1 MSGSLVELVTAIT
14 ALLEATF
21 HVLRL
26 VGTLAWP
33 WLPLVVWTLFWLLIV
48 DWSRLLPVLSRGG
61 WLVVALLATAVL
73 AIWMVV
79 SPVPEG
85 VEVWLGL
92 KLDALVVRF
101 VRLSLIAAAAIGAG
115 AVQLSGLIG
124 GTGTPRRAMTDFQ
137 STSAETVVQRIP
149 NV

>member
-1 MSGSLVELVTAIT
+1 MKGSIADLLTAIT
-14 ALLEATF
+14 ALVEAAF
-21 HVLRL
+21 RVLGL
-26 VGTLAWP
+26 VGSLVWP
-33 WLPLVVWTLFWLLIV
+33 WLPLVTWALFWLLII

-61 WLVVALLATAVL
+61 WLVIALMSTAAL

-92 KLDALVVRF
+92 KLDLLVARF
-101 VRLSLIAAAAIGAG
+101 VKLSLIAAVAIGAG
-115 AVQLSGLIG
+115 AIQLSGLLG
-124 GTGTPRRAMTDFQ
+124 GPASSRRVVTDFQ
-137 STSAETVVQRIP
+137 STSAETVVTRIP

>member
-1 MSGSLVELVTAIT
+1 MKGSIADLLTAIT
-14 ALLEATF
+14 ALVEAAF
-21 HVLRL
+21 RVLGL
-26 VGTLAWP
+26 VGSLVWP
-33 WLPLVVWTLFWLLIV
+33 WLPLVIWALFWLLII

-61 WLVVALLATAVL
+61 WLVIALMSTAAL

-92 KLDALVVRF
+92 KLDLLVARF
-101 VRLSLIAAAAIGAG
+101 VKLSLIAAVAIGAG
-115 AVQLSGLIG
+115 AIQLSGLLG
-124 GTGTPRRAMTDFQ
+124 GPASSRRVVTDFQ
-137 STSAETVVQRIP
+137 STSAETVVTRIP

>member
-1 MSGSLVELVTAIT
+1 MKGSIADLLTAIT
-14 ALLEATF
+14 ALVEAAF
-21 HVLRL
+21 RVLGL
-26 VGTLAWP
+26 VGSLVWP
-33 WLPLVVWTLFWLLIV
+33 WLPLVIWALFWLLII

-61 WLVVALLATAVL
+61 WLVIALMSTAAL

-92 KLDALVVRF
+92 KLDLLVARF
-101 VRLSLIAAAAIGAG
+101 VKLSLIAAVAIGAG
-115 AVQLSGLIG
+115 AIQLSGLLG
-124 GTGTPRRAMTDFQ
+124 GPASSRRVVTDFQ
-137 STSAETVVQRIP
+137 STSAETVITRIP